1 MAHRAAALAAALVAL
16 ALPRAAAAEPAPKI
30 AFRLDLQALPGRG
43 CPTAEEF
50 GLILAAEFGYLLVR
64 DDARATL
71 RIETH
76 PNGNKLDAVITVP
89 DPESN
94 GEWRRVLTQGDCREL
109 LYDVAVLVSIAFGPR
124 AWRGP
129 EPPPWLVAPVTFEV
143 GRPVLDF
150 EPSSAIVKLLHPVEE
165 EAYEPVVVVS
175 KEPLPR
181 PMVEDRPPFKVE
193 VVLGPAVM
201 PHGLTS
207 VAVGGNGLVGVRWGS
222 FGFAGELRGVIT
234 PASGIGDRALPGR
247 TGLWTASLMPCF
259 AADHF
264 DVCGVASFS
273 KIDFLLPATYPVT
286 SVDAATFGMGVRA
299 NGRFQLSPRFSLLG
313 YADVNQ
319 QLRSIAIQ
327 PDPREGSYVPDWRSP
342 LLRLTFGIAVAARIS
357 K

>member
-1 MAHRAAALAAALVAL
+1 MAYRAAALAAALLAL

-124 AWRGP
+124 AWRGS
-129 EPPPWLVAPVTFEV
+129 EPPPWLVAPVDFEV

-181 PMVEDRPPFKVE
+181 PIEDKPPFKVE
-193 VVLGPAVM
+193 AALGPAVM
-201 PHGLTS
+201 LHGLPG
-207 VAVGGNGLVGVRWGS
+207 VAVGGNGLLGLRWRR
-222 FGFAGELRGVIT
+222 FAVAAELRGLIT
-234 PASGIGDRALPGR
+234 PASGIGDHELPGR
-247 TGLWTASLMPCF
+247 ASVWAASALPCYAF
-259 AADHF
+259 EHIDA
-264 DVCGVASFS
+264 CG
-273 KIDFLLPATYPVT
+273 
-286 SVDAATFGMGVRA
+286 AATFSHLSIDVESPLALTQADGFSVGFGARI
-299 NGRFQLSPRFSLLG
+299 NGRVRLSERLGLLG
-313 YADVNQ
+313 FFDLNVQSRTFVLKLDASRTV
-319 QLRSIAIQ
+319 A
-327 PDPREGSYVPDWRSP
+327 DWRSP
-342 LLRLTFGIAVAARIS
+342 LLRLAVGAAVVIHLS
-357 K
+357 E